1 MKWGMEGGQS
11 EKYEG
16 IKNIVLTSC
25 SNSKKNLKTQLETK
39 VIENVSILCS
49 LNNQMFF
56 PS

>member
-1 MKWGMEGGQS
+1 MEGGQS

>member
-25 SNSKKNLKTQLETK
+25 SNSKKKFKNPIRNKSHRECEHIVFLK
-39 VIENVSILCS
+39 
-49 LNNQMFF
+49 
-56 PS
+56 